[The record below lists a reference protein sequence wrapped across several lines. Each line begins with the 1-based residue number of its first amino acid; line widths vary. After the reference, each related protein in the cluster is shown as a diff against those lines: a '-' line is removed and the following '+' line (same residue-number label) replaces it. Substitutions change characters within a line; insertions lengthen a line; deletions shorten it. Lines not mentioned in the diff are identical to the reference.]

1 MAVEI
6 GDGRNGDINIHE
18 FDIPRQLAVN
28 FCKEYNL
35 AESTIDLLTSHIVD
49 NIDQLIQE
57 EGRSIKESP
66 EKNNQHNN
74 EQNLVDNNAY
84 NRKDSPQWKVRYNEI
99 DHKLRDMTSGPVE

>member
-6 GDGRNGDINIHE
+6 GDGRTGNINIHE

-35 AESTIDLLTSHIVD
+35 AESTIDILTSHIVE

-57 EGRSIKESP
+57 EGRIIKESP
-66 EKNNQHNN
+66 ENNNKENIIKHLDDN
-74 EQNLVDNNAY
+74 DNN
-84 NRKDSPQWKVRYNEI
+84 NIESPHWKIKYNEI
-99 DHKLRDMTSGPVE
+99 DHKLRDMTSGPPE

>member
-6 GDGRNGDINIHE
+6 GDGRTGNINIHE

-35 AESTIDLLTSHIVD
+35 PESTIDILTSHIVE

-57 EGRSIKESP
+57 EGRSIRESP
-66 EKNNQHNN
+66 EKNNEYIKSHILGN
-74 EQNLVDNNAY
+74 NNA
-84 NRKDSPQWKVRYNEI
+84 
-99 DHKLRDMTSGPVE
+99 